1 MHRLFIS
8 KAGGGWRRGASLSPF
23 TGRGCHEV
31 TGEGQT
37 CHFHG
42 NENNSSMRGPE
53 TFQTERARN
62 LRRAMTEAEEKLW
75 SCLRN
80 RRLNGHKFVRQEPIG
95 PYFADFCC
103 RERHVVLE
111 ADGSQH
117 ADNPRD
123 AKRDAF
129 IAAQGYRIVRF
140 WNHEILGNIGMV
152 EDTIL
157 AALDGT
163 LDDK

>member
-1 MHRLFIS
+1 
-8 KAGGGWRRGASLSPF
+8 
-23 TGRGCHEV
+23 
-31 TGEGQT
+31 
-37 CHFHG
+37 
-42 NENNSSMRGPE
+42 
-53 TFQTERARN
+53 
-62 LRRAMTEAEEKLW
+62 MTDAEEKLW
-75 SCLRN
+75 KALRG
-80 RRLNGHKFVRQEPIG
+80 RRLAGHKFVRQEPIG

-103 RERHVVLE
+103 RERFLVIE

-123 AKRDAF
+123 RKRDDV
-129 IAAQGYRIVRF
+129 INAQGYRIVRF

-163 LDDK
+163 LEDQ